1 MEKTYDLSE
10 DLKKFPHLPQWESEE
25 SRGGQNMEKEFR
37 TSRRPVESLR
47 EPERLGKI
55 FRPSRPGIMF

>member
-1 MEKTYDLSE
+1 MEGTYDLSE

-25 SRGGQNMEKEFR
+25 SRGGQNIEKEFK